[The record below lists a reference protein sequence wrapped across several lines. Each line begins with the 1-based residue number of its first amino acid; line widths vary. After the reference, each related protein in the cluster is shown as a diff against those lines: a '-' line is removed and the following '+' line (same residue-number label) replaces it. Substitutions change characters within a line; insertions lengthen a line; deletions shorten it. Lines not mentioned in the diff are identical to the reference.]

1 MSKKK
6 KILDQITS
14 IFFITIGCV
23 IAAFAIG
30 SILIPNKILDG
41 GINGVSIILGLKT
54 FIPTSV
60 YIVLLNIPFLLLGYK
75 TLGKEFVF
83 KALYAMILF
92 AIILYFMEMYNFGI
106 DDMLLAT
113 VYGGVILGLGVGL
126 IIRYG
131 GCLDGTE
138 IAAIILSKKTNFSL
152 GQIVLICNVVIFGV
166 AGFVFGIDRALYSL
180 LTYFITSKI
189 IDYISEGLEK
199 GKAAMIITNQSAKV
213 AKDIYEK
220 LGRTV
225 TSFEGKGM
233 INGETMIL
241 YCVIT
246 RLELNEL
253 KKIVSADDVQAFVTI
268 MDVSDIIGTHIKK
281 GPKNVIEEKK

>member
-1 MSKKK
+1 M
-6 KILDQITS
+6 
-14 IFFITIGCV
+14 

-30 SILIPNKILDG
+30 AILIPNKILDG

-54 FIPTSV
+54 FLPTSV

-180 LTYFITSKI
+180 LTYFLSQVHFIRAK
-189 IDYISEGLEK
+189 YI
-199 GKAAMIITNQSAKV
+199 
-213 AKDIYEK
+213 KDD
-220 LGRTV
+220 L
-225 TSFEGKGM
+225 
-233 INGETMIL
+233 
-241 YCVIT
+241 
-246 RLELNEL
+246 
-253 KKIVSADDVQAFVTI
+253 
-268 MDVSDIIGTHIKK
+268 
-281 GPKNVIEEKK
+281 